1 MLLIFV
7 FLPGSAN
14 FLDQVDLG
22 DGDVRGG
29 ERGHR
34 RPLRPPPLPLGAR
47 AGRRPE
53 VHVVTA

>member
-1 MLLIFV
+1 M
-7 FLPGSAN
+7 
-14 FLDQVDLG
+14 DQVDLG

-53 VHVVTA
+53 VHVVTATGPT